1 MVFFKKKSIENSNQQ
16 KSVENSDALK
26 TESMLDSKLTPEE
39 IATEFLISG
48 LSENL
53 KKLIK
58 RAQKKGVVSRSMI
71 EYASGLDGLS
81 MEETEDALIRISEIG
96 INVKE
101 EYDEGEEL
109 SLGSDFAEESV
120 SSAYD
125 DEDDDE
131 SEEEANSSESDEVY
145 GVSRAKIENNVA
157 LKEFLSSHQDD
168 SDEAKFIESRSS
180 DPVRNYLR
188 AMGTI
193 ELFSRVGEIAIA
205 KRIEAGRKLM
215 IEGLCDSPMTVK
227 KILGWYDSLLK
238 EEIQLRDIIN
248 LDLMYGD
255 VYMDKDVS
263 EEDLNED
270 DPDIDDLDDENLDEA
285 DLYEDSSQIPVNA
298 MEESLR
304 PTVLETFENIKN
316 GIIKVSCNDAKK
328 LGAVFIQINNEM
340 TNDNLS
346 DAQMQKYTVS
356 TPAKK
361 AVDNFSTNFVSFL
374 ENFYGQKN
382 ISQSEA
388 VLQAVNM
395 DIYTNIV
402 QTSLMISTG
411 NITEKEFYDYLN
423 IEYCG
428 VTPPASYISPKDIVL
443 YSINNSYSKGA
454 VDNLTDNADK

>member
-1 MVFFKKKSIENSNQQ
+1 MKKNKKSRILY
-16 KSVENSDALK
+16 KSVGF
-26 TESMLDSKLTPEE
+26 ML
-39 IATEFLISG
+39 FLGVIVMVIIITSNFRKDKWFIS
-48 LSENL
+48 SNNN
-53 KKLIK
+53 
-58 RAQKKGVVSRSMI
+58 
-71 EYASGLDGLS
+71 
-81 MEETEDALIRISEIG
+81 T
-96 INVKE
+96 
-101 EYDEGEEL
+101 
-109 SLGSDFAEESV
+109 
-120 SSAYD
+120 
-125 DEDDDE
+125 
-131 SEEEANSSESDEVY
+131 
-145 GVSRAKIENNVA
+145 KIT
-157 LKEFLSSHQDD
+157 DD
-168 SDEAKFIESRSS
+168 SIG
-180 DPVRNYLR
+180 Y
-188 AMGTI
+188 
-193 ELFSRVGEIAIA
+193 
-205 KRIEAGRKLM
+205 
-215 IEGLCDSPMTVK
+215 
-227 KILGWYDSLLK
+227 
-238 EEIQLRDIIN
+238 
-248 LDLMYGD
+248 
-255 VYMDKDVS
+255 
-263 EEDLNED
+263 
-270 DPDIDDLDDENLDEA
+270 
-285 DLYEDSSQIPVNA
+285 
-298 MEESLR
+298 
-304 PTVLETFENIKN
+304 ETFENIKN